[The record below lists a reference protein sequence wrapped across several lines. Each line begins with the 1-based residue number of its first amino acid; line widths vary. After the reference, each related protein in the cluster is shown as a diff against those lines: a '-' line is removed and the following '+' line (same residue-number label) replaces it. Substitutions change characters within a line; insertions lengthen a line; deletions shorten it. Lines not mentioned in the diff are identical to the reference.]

1 MTLLHTSR
9 WLFIPILLGLAACS
23 EPEDTRPG
31 KPVAHRRAAFHDLL
45 KVSEPLGKA
54 LKEQRFQAD
63 KVATLAKQLNALKET
78 PWPYFV
84 PDSLYPPSRATDKVW
99 AEADKFAALRESF
112 LKTAQQLDEAAAVR
126 DEPRVR
132 AVFAAL
138 QDACRDCHR
147 SFRK

>member
-1 MTLLHTSR
+1 MKSAQRVRLMV
-9 WLFIPILLGLAACS
+9 IPLALGLAACG

-31 KPVAHRRAAFHDLL
+31 KPVAHRRAAFHELL

-54 LKEQRFQAD
+54 LKEKRFEGD
-63 KVATLAKQLNALKET
+63 KVAALAKQLNALKEA

-99 AEADKFAALRESF
+99 AEADKFASLRDHF
-112 LKTAQQLDEAAAVR
+112 LKTAQQLEEAATLR
-126 DEPRVR
+126 DESRIR
-132 AVFAAL
+132 AAFAAL
-138 QDACRDCHR
+138 QDTCRDCHR